1 MTLPS
6 PAHFT
11 DREDA
16 LAAYDALWQPGGS
29 QRVLNI
35 EGMSGNG
42 KSTLLWFLD
51 NHHPRPA
58 ARLHLRLDM
67 ESASVR
73 QGDYELLDALAHQC
87 RPCLDAGALAAYAA
101 RKDVALAQAQAIRAA
116 PAEARIEQHV
126 ADGSSVAASPNS
138 ITFEVATRLADLR
151 RQARTDLLW
160 ELCDALAGLAA
171 LEMTLFVDS
180 YEYVRHGAD
189 AEFRAWFEEQ
199 VLEALLQTLPHLR
212 VVVAGREELPFRADR
227 HQRATLRLWT
237 AGESDRFLQSYAID
251 DPSLLA
257 AIYAHCQGHPL
268 LTNLAREVWSAGAD
282 VGRPLTPDEL
292 RADINRAAAAQWLV
306 SRLLERL
313 PEKLR
318 AAVRAAALLRELS
331 LDALNAVLDAGDALT
346 TAEYQRLLRFSFVI
360 APPGQPP
367 RVHDLIRQT
376 EEAWNRTHEPA
387 RHQALHALAQAYY
400 AQLGDGAGV
409 DTLYHHLALDTDAA
423 FARWK
428 DEMGDALFNFD
439 RQAQQALLEVA
450 RLPERWAELNDQQR
464 GDWHYLR
471 GRSEY
476 YSDQW
481 HAALD
486 DYAEAL
492 GLFRAVGDRLGE
504 ANVLK
509 AQGDV
514 LYFLKRTDEALE
526 KYAEALGL
534 FRAVGDRL
542 GEANV
547 LKAQGDVLYFLK
559 RTDEA
564 LEKYAEALGLFR
576 AVGDRL
582 GEANVLKAQGDVL
595 YFLKRTDEALEKYA
609 EALGLFRA
617 VGDRLGEANVLQ
629 AQGDVHRWKREYD
642 SARAMYESALNL
654 YLQVGARQ
662 GTANAYLGL
671 GRTALAEG
679 SGAEAVQWTQR
690 AIDIHASNQSRY
702 DVALDCQTLA
712 EAYKVID
719 RPEDAIEALRRS
731 ILLYAEI
738 DLIDW
743 ANSVRTSLGNLL
755 EELGR
760 VEESLNVYGEA
771 VSAQPEAAWLRRNY
785 AEGLTK
791 SQRLAEAAEQLDRAE
806 ELQPDAPYLALRR
819 AELAQAQGDRTQAA
833 AWASEALRRQPD
845 WDEAQ
850 ALLAWATSLDDEAAA
865 HDG

>member
-534 FRAVGDRL
+534 FRAVG
-542 GEANV
+542 A
-547 LKAQGDVLYFLK
+547 
-559 RTDEA
+559 
-564 LEKYAEALGLFR
+564 
-576 AVGDRL
+576 
-582 GEANVLKAQGDVL
+582 
-595 YFLKRTDEALEKYA
+595 
-609 EALGLFRA
+609 
-617 VGDRLGEANVLQ
+617 RLGEANVLQ

>member
-73 QGDYELLDALAHQC
+73 QGDYELLDALARQC

-547 LKAQGDVLYFLK
+547 L
-559 RTDEA
+559 
-564 LEKYAEALGLFR
+564 
-576 AVGDRL
+576 
-582 GEANVLKAQGDVL
+582 
-595 YFLKRTDEALEKYA
+595 
-609 EALGLFRA
+609 
-617 VGDRLGEANVLQ
+617 Q

>member
-1 MTLPS
+1 
-6 PAHFT
+6 
-11 DREDA
+11 
-16 LAAYDALWQPGGS
+16 
-29 QRVLNI
+29 
-35 EGMSGNG
+35 
-42 KSTLLWFLD
+42 
-51 NHHPRPA
+51 
-58 ARLHLRLDM
+58 
-67 ESASVR
+67 
-73 QGDYELLDALAHQC
+73 
-87 RPCLDAGALAAYAA
+87 
-101 RKDVALAQAQAIRAA
+101 
-116 PAEARIEQHV
+116 
-126 ADGSSVAASPNS
+126 
-138 ITFEVATRLADLR
+138 
-151 RQARTDLLW
+151 
-160 ELCDALAGLAA
+160 LCDALAGLAER
-171 LEMTLFVDS
+171 EMTLFVDS

-534 FRAVGDRL
+534 FRAVG
-542 GEANV
+542 A
-547 LKAQGDVLYFLK
+547 
-559 RTDEA
+559 
-564 LEKYAEALGLFR
+564 
-576 AVGDRL
+576 
-582 GEANVLKAQGDVL
+582 
-595 YFLKRTDEALEKYA
+595 
-609 EALGLFRA
+609 
-617 VGDRLGEANVLQ
+617 RLGEANVLQ

>member
-504 ANVLK
+504 ANVL
-509 AQGDV
+509 
-514 LYFLKRTDEALE
+514 
-526 KYAEALGL
+526 
-534 FRAVGDRL
+534 
-542 GEANV
+542 
-547 LKAQGDVLYFLK
+547 
-559 RTDEA
+559 
-564 LEKYAEALGLFR
+564 
-576 AVGDRL
+576 
-582 GEANVLKAQGDVL
+582 
-595 YFLKRTDEALEKYA
+595 
-609 EALGLFRA
+609 
-617 VGDRLGEANVLQ
+617 Q